1 MNRRELGAGTVSVMW
16 IIVLV
21 VLLLACFGF
30 VYSQSTEVTNQ
41 RQRVAALEAE
51 KKTFDSEKLN
61 LIQDHQKLSDVVGF
75 RGELQTNVDLVTQ
88 KLDEL
93 RGRFPNDL
101 SASDTTLEA
110 VLAKLL
116 AVAETNAATAQS
128 ANQQFDAE
136 TAKRTEVEKTKQT
149 VETSLNG
156 ELTKANGELRD
167 ERDRSQ
173 NQKSQD
179 DTRVT
184 TLQQQVDDV
193 NAKMRELESQVNT
206 TKSTAKQE
214 VDTKNA
220 QIAELR
226 SKVKLIGSDDIAFE
240 PDGEVVSVGETT
252 GLVFLNIGSR
262 DLLRAGVR
270 FDTYRYGKGGE
281 LIATGQIEVREV
293 HPEYAVAGVIAE
305 INKLDP
311 IAKGN
316 VIANPMF
323 ARGREKVFALV
334 GAFPAYGKTFLE
346 SRLKALGAQVESD
359 VTNRVDFLILGEKE
373 QGEDAVEVTEMPAY
387 KRAQELGIQMLRMSD
402 VERFLR

>member
-1 MNRRELGAGTVSVMW
+1 MNRRELGASTVSVMW
-16 IIVLV
+16 VILLV
-21 VLLLACFGF
+21 VLLLGAFGF
-30 VYSQSTEVTNQ
+30 VYSQSTEVTNG
-41 RQRVAALEAE
+41 RQTIAALEAE
-51 KKTFDSEKLN
+51 KKTFEDQKAGMLA
-61 LIQDHQKLSDVVGF
+61 DHAKLSEIVGF
-75 RGELQTNVDLVTQ
+75 RGELQTNVDLVNA
-88 KLDEL
+88 KLEEL

-101 SASDTTLEA
+101 STSDTTLEA
-110 VLAKLL
+110 VLGKLL
-116 AVAETNAATAQS
+116 AVAETNASTAKS
-128 ANQQFDAE
+128 ANDQFDAE
-136 TAKRTEVEKTKQT
+136 TQKRSEVEKTKLA
-149 VETSLNG
+149 VETNLNG

-167 ERDRSQ
+167 ERDRST

-179 DTRVT
+179 DARVT

-193 NAKMRELESQVNT
+193 NAKMRELEGQVTT
-206 TKSTAKQE
+206 TKSQSKQE

-281 LIATGQIEVREV
+281 LIATGQVEVREV
-293 HPEYAVAGVIAE
+293 HPEYAVAGVVAE
-305 INKLDP
+305 INSLDP

-316 VIANPMF
+316 VVSNPLF
-323 ARGREKVFALV
+323 SRGREKVFALV
-334 GAFPAYGKTFLE
+334 GAFPAYGKNFLE
-346 SRLKALGAQVESD
+346 SRLKALGAEVESD
-359 VTNRVDFLILGEKE
+359 VVSRVDFLILGEKE
-373 QGEDAVEVTEMPAY
+373 QGEDAVEITEMPAY
-387 KRAQELGIQMLRMSD
+387 KRAQELGIQMLRMKD